1 MEDFKTT
8 LFISIAA
15 FLVGS
20 ASAVPGLDL
29 VARPSEAD
37 SVSRS
42 IDAPKPGISL
52 SRVDR
57 APGAPDVPAGHSPL
71 GIAKV
76 NGRRVAI
83 YTFENGAIPD
93 EAADESYGTAEVFDR
108 AGHLRR
114 LFIYRENL
122 NTPPQI
128 AEFVYLPER

>member
-1 MEDFKTT
+1 MDGKPRPGKMNCGQDEYEPGDHEREGKAMEDFKTT

-71 GIAKV
+71 GIA
-76 NGRRVAI
+76 
-83 YTFENGAIPD
+83 
-93 EAADESYGTAEVFDR
+93 
-108 AGHLRR
+108 
-114 LFIYRENL
+114 
-122 NTPPQI
+122 
-128 AEFVYLPER
+128 